1 MKLPMLAGVL
11 LVVIAGAGCD
21 APRTSAPETPAAQT
35 EGDAPPGEL
44 RVAAAADLKFAMNAL
59 IPAFE
64 RAHREI
70 KVTPTFGSS
79 GNFFAQI
86 SNGAPFDLFLS
97 ADIDF
102 PRRLIEE
109 GKGIKD
115 SEFLYAVGHLVLWVR
130 QESPLDPEKNGIA
143 ALSAEGVN
151 KISIANPAHA
161 PYGRAAVAALKS
173 LGVYDAVE
181 SRLVLGDNVAQ
192 AAQFVESGAADVGV
206 FALSLALAPE
216 LREVGKYW
224 EVPLDSHP
232 PLEQGGVILTGAEG
246 EAAAN
251 AFRTFLLSDEG
262 RTILREFGFLLPG
275 E

>member
-1 MKLPMLAGVL
+1 MKWPMLAGVL
-11 LVVIAGAGCD
+11 LVLIAGCD
-21 APRTSAPETPAAQT
+21 APGKSAAETPAAQKKD
-35 EGDAPPGEL
+35 DAPPGEL

-64 RAHREI
+64 RAHPEI

-97 ADIDF
+97 ADIDY

-115 SEFLYAVGHLVLWVR
+115 SEFLYAVGHLVLWAR
-130 QESPLDPEKNGIA
+130 KESPLDLENDGIA
-143 ALSAEGVN
+143 VLSAEEVN

-181 SRLVLGDNVAQ
+181 SRLVMGDNVAQ
-192 AAQFVESGAADVGV
+192 AAQFVESGAADVGMI
-206 FALSLALAPE
+206 ALSLAVAPE
-216 LREVGKYW
+216 FREVGKYW

-232 PLEQGGVILTGAEG
+232 PLEQGGVILTGAKG
-246 EAAAN
+246 KAAAN
-251 AFRTFLLSDEG
+251 TFRAFLISDEG
-262 RTILREFGFLLPG
+262 RTVLREFGFLLPG